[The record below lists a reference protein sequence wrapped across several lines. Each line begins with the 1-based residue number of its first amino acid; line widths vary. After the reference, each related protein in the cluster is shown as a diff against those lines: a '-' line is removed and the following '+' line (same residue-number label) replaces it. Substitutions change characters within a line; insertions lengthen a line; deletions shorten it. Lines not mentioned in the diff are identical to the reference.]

1 MSNTTPFPYRRYL
14 SPATAH
20 LEPIIEWYESA
31 LGDQDHATEVDGHAY
46 YAGVVDAHMET
57 LVLALSVPDEHINAY
72 LQGGM
77 PPEPEP
83 QPPASGIEVLVV
95 RDPDT
100 WDDVTV
106 FVDGQRVNFTQ
117 QDVDPGAGH
126 LLSDWDKETDTVAN
140 EEHYSPAFR
149 AAVIAA
155 RQGYR
160 TNQYIQEDGEDD
172 E

>member
-20 LEPIIEWYESA
+20 LEPVIEWYESA
-31 LGDQDHATEVDGHAY
+31 LGDQDHATEVDGHSY

-72 LQGGM
+72 LQGEM

-83 QPPASGIEVLVV
+83 QPPVSSTILAVLDGAGEWVYVDDRITVV
-95 RDPDT
+95 DMPYVRMERDPDT
-100 WDDVTV
+100 LRNYLQIFRDYGGMDHYVQELEV
-106 FVDGQRVNFTQ
+106 
-117 QDVDPGAGH
+117 
-126 LLSDWDKETDTVAN
+126 LLSLVTTVEN
-140 EEHYSPAFR
+140 
-149 AAVIAA
+149 
-155 RQGYR
+155 
-160 TNQYIQEDGEDD
+160 GEND